1 MAAITLNDLFAAE
14 HQTPAV
20 LFEGAKYPWEVI
32 ARLQQYC
39 EQTTG
44 KEVIIG
50 EGSVVEEGATI
61 IGPTVVGKN
70 CVIRQGA
77 YIRGNVVINDNV
89 TIGHSVELKN
99 ALVLSNAAVAHFN
112 YVGDSII
119 GYKAHL
125 AGGAVTANTKLIPGD
140 IKVKV
145 GGETFATGLQ
155 KFGAV
160 VGDSA
165 EIGSNVV
172 LNPGSIIGKS
182 SVVYP
187 LVSWRGVLPANMI
200 AKSATEVTERQ

>member
-1 MAAITLNDLFAAE
+1 MGVSVNDLFAAE
-14 HQTPAV
+14 RQTPDA

-50 EGSVVEEGATI
+50 EGTVVEEGVTI
-61 IGPTVVGKN
+61 IGPTIIGKN
-70 CVIRQGA
+70 CIIRQGA

-89 TIGHSVELKN
+89 TIGHAVELKN
-99 ALVLSNAAVAHFN
+99 ALVLSNAAIAHFN

-125 AGGAVTANTKLIPGD
+125 AAGAVTANTKLIPGE
-140 IKVKV
+140 IKVNV

-160 VGDSA
+160 VGDGA

-187 LVSWRGVLPANMI
+187 LISWRGVLSESMI
-200 AKSATEVTERQ
+200 AKTSTQIVERRK